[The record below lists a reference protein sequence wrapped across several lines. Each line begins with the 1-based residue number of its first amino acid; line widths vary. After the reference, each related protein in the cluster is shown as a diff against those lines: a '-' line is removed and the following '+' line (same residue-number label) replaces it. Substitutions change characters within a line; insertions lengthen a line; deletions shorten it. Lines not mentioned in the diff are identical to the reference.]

1 MDKDFLKFMSFV
13 AFMEAKKEAE
23 RDCSV
28 EATEWQDTI
37 PTIRKKPDPA
47 TEALLLSRI
56 RMPEKP
62 VNKMG
67 SGEKVF
73 MGIGIIGLFDAAFGL
88 FLMDA
93 FYFLVGLVVGVSFI
107 IMATSNAKRDM
118 MKSWQNMSWH
128 RGTSLLIR
136 EKCSPSRGSESK
148 QNA

>member
-23 RDCSV
+23 RDCSA
-28 EATEWQDTI
+28 EAAEWQDTI
-37 PTIRKKPDPA
+37 PTIRRKPDPA

-62 VNKMG
+62 VNK
-67 SGEKVF
+67 KVF

-107 IMATSNAKRDM
+107 IMATSNAKKRYDEKLAEYELAQRDFPAYQRKM
-118 MKSWQNMSWH
+118 
-128 RGTSLLIR
+128 LA
-136 EKCSPSRGSESK
+136 K
-148 QNA
+148 QRLGK

>member
-23 RDCSV
+23 RDCSA
-28 EATEWQDTI
+28 EAAEWQDTI
-37 PTIRKKPDPA
+37 PTIRRKPDPA

-73 MGIGIIGLFDAAFGL
+73 MGF
-88 FLMDA
+88 
-93 FYFLVGLVVGVSFI
+93 
-107 IMATSNAKRDM
+107 
-118 MKSWQNMSWH
+118 
-128 RGTSLLIR
+128 
-136 EKCSPSRGSESK
+136 
-148 QNA
+148 

>member
-1 MDKDFLKFMSFV
+1 MDKDFLKFSSFV

-28 EATEWQDTI
+28 KATEWQDTI
-37 PTIRKKPDPA
+37 PTIRRKLDPA

-93 FYFLVGLVVGVSFI
+93 FYFVVGVSFI
-107 IMATSNAKRDM
+107 IMATSNAKKRYDEKLAEYELAQRDFPTYQRKM
-118 MKSWQNMSWH
+118 
-128 RGTSLLIR
+128 LA
-136 EKCSPSRGSESK
+136 K
-148 QNA
+148 QRLGK

>member
-23 RDCSV
+23 RDCSA
-28 EATEWQDTI
+28 EAAEWQEPI
-37 PTIRKKPDPA
+37 PTVRRKPDPA

-62 VNKMG
+62 VNKME

-93 FYFLVGLVVGVSFI
+93 FYFFVGLVVGVSFI
-107 IMATSNAKRDM
+107 IMATSNAKKRYDEKLAEYELAQRDFPAYQRKM
-118 MKSWQNMSWH
+118 
-128 RGTSLLIR
+128 LA
-136 EKCSPSRGSESK
+136 K
-148 QNA
+148 QRLGK